1 MVLIDTPSEWFP
13 VLNRVPW
20 GSLLFLL
27 CRKDID
33 EGVQSL
39 LFKFADDNKIL
50 KPITAANEH
59 QILKKNLGEMTNEI
73 QRL

>member
-59 QILKKNLGEMTNEI
+59 QILKKKL
-73 QRL
+73 R